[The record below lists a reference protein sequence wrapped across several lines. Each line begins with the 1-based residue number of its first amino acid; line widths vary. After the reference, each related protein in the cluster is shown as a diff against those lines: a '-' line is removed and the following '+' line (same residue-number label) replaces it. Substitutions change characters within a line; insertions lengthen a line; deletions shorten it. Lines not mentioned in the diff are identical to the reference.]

1 MRSAEE
7 SKIQGNEHYKKKN
20 FTEALSCYNKAI
32 ELDGSEILYY
42 NNKAACLIEMKN
54 LEEAM
59 KTVDEAI
66 EKISELHISDFV
78 KIAKVLAR
86 KGNIHAHM

>member
-1 MRSAEE
+1 
-7 SKIQGNEHYKKKN
+7 
-20 FTEALSCYNKAI
+20 
-32 ELDGSEILYY
+32 
-42 NNKAACLIEMKN
+42 MKN

-86 KGNIHAHM
+86 KGNIHAHMQQYEEAIKCFEKSLLEDKQQKVKDELKKV